1 MKKDVR
7 ETVKE
12 FDWLEGCVSC
22 NKECCHNTYK
32 FMPANEC
39 ARPMMDRGYVLSDGK
54 NIYASEI
61 SIEHR
66 MMNDSVNNT
75 SSIRNIVTDDYRPLE
90 CRLFP
95 FDVKDI
101 EGKLVWIKWNDC
113 HATPKLD
120 YEKFIGFF
128 ERKFSRELSLDQ
140 IRHYVTYKQAKESE
154 NSLTREF
161 MVIREIN
168 WPSAL

>member
-7 ETVKE
+7 ESVKE

-22 NKECCHNTYK
+22 NKECCHNKYK

-39 ARPMMDRGYVLSDGK
+39 AKPMIERGYVLSDGK
-54 NIYASEI
+54 NIYASEL
-61 SIEHR
+61 SV
-66 MMNDSVNNT
+66 DQGVVNNP
-75 SSIRNIVTDDYRPLE
+75 SSIRNVGTDDYRPLE

-101 EGKLVWIKWNDC
+101 EGKLVWIRWNNC

-120 YEKFIGFF
+120 YENFMGFF

-140 IRHYVTYKQAKESE
+140 IKQYVAYKRSKDSE
-154 NSLTREF
+154 IPQTREF

-168 WPSAL
+168 WPYP